1 MRIWSL
7 HPRYL
12 DAKGLVALWREAL
25 LAQAV
30 LAGQT
35 RGYQRHPQLLRF
47 SRSANPDHAIA
58 SYLRA
63 VHAEATHRGYRF
75 DAAKIGPGEVTTPM
89 PVTQGQLL
97 YEWSHLVR
105 KLHTR
110 APAWLDGLDSM
121 GQPDPHPLF
130 RVVAGEIEP
139 WEVITAQ

>member
-12 DAKGLVALWREAL
+12 DSKGLVALWRETL

-47 SRSANPDHAIA
+47 SRSANPGHAIA
-58 SYLRA
+58 SYLRV
-63 VHAEATHRGYRF
+63 VHAEATRRGYRF
-75 DAAKIGPGEVTTPM
+75 DATKIAPGHFDTPM

-97 YEWSHLVR
+97 YEWSHLLH
-105 KLHTR
+105 KLHAR
-110 APAWLDGLDSM
+110 APAWLDGL
-121 GQPDPHPLF
+121 GEVQQPDPHPLF
-130 RVVAGEIEP
+130 VVVAGEIEP
-139 WEVITAQ
+139 WEVITTQ